1 MSRIR
6 NSPRFKG
13 LTVFISVLNIFL
25 GACTENP
32 ENQKEIEWKGDFD
45 TFENSFQKKEFKES
59 NVSGAILY
67 LKGETQPFSGSVERN
82 SSHRLSRDKY
92 QDGLLEGISIRKSV
106 DGSWVEA
113 NYKAGKLHGRM
124 TFYDSNGKIRT
135 VMNFDHGVLKPEI
148 AD

>member
-45 TFENSFQKKEFKES
+45 TFENSFQKRNLRNQMCQEQFYILKE
-59 NVSGAILY
+59 
-67 LKGETQPFSGSVERN
+67 
-82 SSHRLSRDKY
+82 
-92 QDGLLEGISIRKSV
+92 
-106 DGSWVEA
+106 
-113 NYKAGKLHGRM
+113 KLNH
-124 TFYDSNGKIRT
+124 FL
-135 VMNFDHGVLKPEI
+135 VL
-148 AD
+148 

>member
-67 LKGETQPFSGSVERN
+67 LKGETQPFSG
-82 SSHRLSRDKY
+82 
-92 QDGLLEGISIRKSV
+92 
-106 DGSWVEA
+106 
-113 NYKAGKLHGRM
+113 
-124 TFYDSNGKIRT
+124 
-135 VMNFDHGVLKPEI
+135 
-148 AD
+148 